1 MGGRRNDQPRQDRL
15 RRVGEVLEETYRL
28 EGTIDEGGMGVIL
41 EATDLKMERTVAVK
55 LLHPRMAARTKT
67 VKRFERELHLAKT
80 LAHPNLIQL
89 FDYGQTE
96 SDGLFIVMEYL
107 EGEDLK
113 ELLDRRAPLTVGR
126 TCEIALQIL
135 DGLAEAHDHDV
146 VHRDLKP
153 SNVFLSERRRGGDH
167 VKLLDFGIAKSIES
181 GQLSV
186 TATGHICGTPMY
198 VPPECAFEDSPGK
211 PGDVYSVGLL
221 ILEML
226 RGERVFDAGNLAKT
240 LTMHVKDPVP
250 MPSDLVGTP
259 LAEVIR
265 RATAKHP
272 DERYAD
278 AAAMLEGLDRAA
290 QAVDTDAR
298 VDPEDITPVG
308 ATVEGDVFPEGGGS
322 HPDLDVLRSDSSAA
336 ASQTSRP
343 ASDGSA
349 GADDPPA
356 RSASADD
363 SAPGPAPTAEM
374 SPPEMQSPTTD
385 TDRPTPTVSPSTD
398 GTPKKRRAS
407 TDDIPTQEE
416 DTDAA
421 SDGIRPA
428 WFAVGAAAGILLGVG
443 VWIMLSGEIFS
454 STQTSGSTTA
464 AGSATADA
472 PDQPSGSES
481 TNRDFVSLRVTSK
494 PSGARAFVDGRRVG
508 TTPAE
513 FSLPTDAETV
523 DIRVDKP
530 GFEGNTATVDPSDGQ
545 MNYQLE
551 LTEKRGDTGTGSS
564 PEAEEAADDERH
576 NAAQQ
581 LTGNR
586 AETSPPPSSTTDD
599 APEDSYR
606 EPPQSEDHAEESAD
620 TPSAR
625 GSAEK
630 PSAGESTAEESDV
643 PPTPP
648 KFDEPAESADSAPSE
663 ESGEDKAGEDKD
675 KSFENI
681 ADDFSVD

>member
-1 MGGRRNDQPRQDRL
+1 MGGRRNEQSRQDKL
-15 RRVGEVLEETYRL
+15 PRVGEILEETYRL

-96 SDGLFIVMEYL
+96 SGGLFIVMEYL

-153 SNVFLSERRRGGDH
+153 SNVFLTERRRGGDH

-181 GQLSV
+181 SQLSV

-240 LTMHVKDPVP
+240 LTMHVEEPVP
-250 MPSDLVGTP
+250 MPTDLVDTP
-259 LAEVIR
+259 LGDVIR
-265 RATAKHP
+265 RSTAKHP

-278 AAAMLEGLDRAA
+278 AAAMIEELDRAA
-290 QAVDTDAR
+290 GAVDGDVR
-298 VDPEDITPVG
+298 LPPDEVTPVG
-308 ATVEGDVFPEGGGS
+308 ATVDGDVFPQRGGS
-322 HPDLDVLRSDSSAA
+322 HPDLEVLRSDSSAA
-336 ASQTSRP
+336 VSRTSRS
-343 ASDGSA
+343 ASGGASA
-349 GADDPPA
+349 VDSSPGT
-356 RSASADD
+356 SASADD

-374 SPPEMQSPTTD
+374 SPPSVQSPTTD
-385 TDRPTPTVSPSTD
+385 TDRSTPPVSPSAD
-398 GTPKKRRAS
+398 ETPKTRRMSAREV
-407 TDDIPTQEE
+407 PTQEE
-416 DTDAA
+416 ETESG

-428 WFAVGAAAGILLGVG
+428 WFAVGATAGMLLGVG
-443 VWIMLSGEIFS
+443 LWLMLSGEVFS
-454 STQTSGSTTA
+454 STDTSGSTPA
-464 AGSATADA
+464 AGKAAADSPDPPSGSQA
-472 PDQPSGSES
+472 PDQK
-481 TNRDFVSLRVTSK
+481 FVSLEVTSE
-494 PSGARAFVDGRRVG
+494 PSSARAFVDGRRVG

-513 FSLPTDAETV
+513 FSLPTDAESV

-530 GFEGNTATVDPSDGQ
+530 GFEGTTTTVDPSDERT
-545 MNYQLE
+545 NYSLE
-551 LTEKRGDTGTGSS
+551 LDEKTADMGVASS
-564 PEAEEAADDERH
+564 DDAGAPDDDERD
-576 NAAQQ
+576 NSARQ
-581 LTGNR
+581 LTGNPE
-586 AETSPPPSSTTDD
+586 ETSPTPSSTADD
-599 APEDSYR
+599 PREDSKR
-606 EPPQSEDHAEESAD
+606 DSPSSGDDSEEAAEE
-620 TPSAR
+620 PSTR
-625 GSAEK
+625 ES
-630 PSAGESTAEESDV
+630 SAGESDAPS
-643 PPTPP
+643 TPP
-648 KFDEPAESADSAPSE
+648 KFDAPDEADDSSPSD
-663 ESGEDKAGEDKD
+663 ESGKD

-681 ADDFSVD
+681 ADDFAVD

>member
-226 RGERVFDAGNLAKT
+226 RGERVFDAGNLAET
-240 LTMHVKDPVP
+240 LTMHIKEPVP
-250 MPSDLVGTP
+250 MPSVLVDTP
-259 LAEVIR
+259 IGDVIR

-278 AAAMLEGLDRAA
+278 AAAMLGELDRAA
-290 QAVDTDAR
+290 QAVDGDLR
-298 VDPEDITPVG
+298 VEPEDVTPVG
-308 ATVEGDVFPEGGGS
+308 ATVGGDVFPEGGGS
-322 HPDLDVLRSDSSAA
+322 HPELEILRSDPPSA

-343 ASDGSA
+343 ESGGSP
-349 GADDPPA
+349 GVDEPPPG
-356 RSASADD
+356 SASAED
-363 SAPGPAPTAEM
+363 SAPRPAPTAEM
-374 SPPEMQSPTTD
+374 SPAEMQSPTTD
-385 TDRPTPTVSPSTD
+385 TDRSTPTVSLSAD
-398 GTPKKRRAS
+398 ETPGERRVS
-407 TDDIPTQEE
+407 SDEVPTREDDTGSGPG
-416 DTDAA
+416 
-421 SDGIRPA
+421 GIRPA
-428 WFAVGAAAGILLGVG
+428 WFAVGSAAGVLLGLGLWVT
-443 VWIMLSGEIFS
+443 LSGNIFAPTPTS
-454 STQTSGSTTA
+454 KSTSQ
-464 AGSATADA
+464 AGSQTTDA
-472 PDQPSGSES
+472 RDQPSGSEPPG
-481 TNRDFVSLRVTSK
+481 RDFVSLKVTSE
-494 PSGARAFVDGRRVG
+494 PSGARASVDGRQVG

-513 FSLPTDAETV
+513 FSLPTDAESV
-523 DIRVDKP
+523 EIRVDKP
-530 GFEGNTATVDPSDGQ
+530 GFEGNTATVVPSDERTD
-545 MNYQLE
+545 YSLE
-551 LTEKRGDTGTGSS
+551 LAAKRADTGPS
-564 PEAEEAADDERH
+564 AETDKSTDDERDDS
-576 NAAQQ
+576 AKQ
-581 LTGNR
+581 LAGNHP
-586 AETSPPPSSTTDD
+586 ETSPPPSPTTDD
-599 APEDSYR
+599 GAQGANQDSPQSDDDSEQPAAAPSTR
-606 EPPQSEDHAEESAD
+606 EPNVEESAD
-620 TPSAR
+620 PS
-625 GSAEK
+625 
-630 PSAGESTAEESDV
+630 
-643 PPTPP
+643 TPP
-648 KFDEPAESADSAPSE
+648 KSDPGGSDDASPSD
-663 ESGEDKAGEDKD
+663 ESGEE
-675 KSFENI
+675 SFENI

>member
-1 MGGRRNDQPRQDRL
+1 MGGRRNDPSRQDKL
-15 RRVGEVLEETYRL
+15 PRVGEILEETYRL
-28 EGTIDEGGMGVIL
+28 EGTVDEGGMGVIL

-96 SDGLFIVMEYL
+96 SGGLFIVMEYL

-113 ELLDRRAPLTVGR
+113 ELLDHRAPLTVGR

-153 SNVFLSERRRGGDH
+153 SNVFLTERRRGGDH

-181 GQLSV
+181 SQLSV

-226 RGERVFDAGNLAKT
+226 RGERVFDAGNLAET
-240 LTMHVKDPVP
+240 LTMQVKAPVP

-259 LAEVIR
+259 LEDVIR

-290 QAVDTDAR
+290 EAVDGNLR
-298 VDPEDITPVG
+298 VTPEDVTPVG
-308 ATVEGDVFPEGGGS
+308 ATVDGDVFPDGGGP
-322 HPDLDVLRSDSSAA
+322 HPDLEVLRSDSPSASSSA
-336 ASQTSRP
+336 NRP
-343 ASDGSA
+343 GSGGSVGADGST
-349 GADDPPA
+349 G
-356 RSASADD
+356 RSAPADD

-374 SPPEMQSPTTD
+374 SASAMQ
-385 TDRPTPTVSPSTD
+385 SPSTD
-398 GTPKKRRAS
+398 ADRSTPPLSRPSGQPGGEKRAS
-407 TDDIPTQEE
+407 ADELPTQED
-416 DTDAA
+416 DTGSG
-421 SDGIRPA
+421 SDTIRPG
-428 WFAVGAAAGILLGVG
+428 WFTVGAAAGISLGVG
-443 VWIMLSGEIFS
+443 LWLLLSGGIFS
-454 STQTSGSTTA
+454 SNQTADSSSA
-464 AGSATADA
+464 AGAAS
-472 PDQPSGSES
+472 SKRE
-481 TNRDFVSLRVTSK
+481 FVSLEVTSK
-494 PSGARAFVDGRRVG
+494 PSGAQAFVDGRRVG

-513 FSLPTDAETV
+513 FSLPTDAESI
-523 DIRVDKP
+523 DIRVDKH
-530 GFEGNTATVDPSDGQ
+530 GFRQNTATVDPSDSRTS
-545 MNYQLE
+545 YRLE
-551 LTEKRGDTGTGSS
+551 LAEKMADTGGPSS
-564 PEAEEAADDERH
+564 GDAGGAPADDQRDDSRRVR
-576 NAAQQ
+576 AAGTDDSHDQPS
-581 LTGNR
+581 GDR
-586 AETSPPPSSTTDD
+586 AETNAPSAPPADDKPEASKRD
-599 APEDSYR
+599 APESDD
-606 EPPQSEDHAEESAD
+606 ETEES
-620 TPSAR
+620 TPSQDQA
-625 GSAEK
+625 A
-630 PSAGESTAEESDV
+630 TAETSGA

-648 KFDEPAESADSAPSE
+648 KFDAPTESEDSPSSDD
-663 ESGEDKAGEDKD
+663 SGKE